1 MESPRILI
9 GPEHDACG
17 VGFIAA
23 RDRQPSFRT
32 TRLAVECLQRLDHRG
47 AKAADGTGDGAGLL
61 TQLPH
66 ELIAREL
73 LAHGKEIDPERVGVV
88 MCFLPPEDAASSRSL
103 VSEALEAEGIRLILW
118 RSVPIDPSVLGEH
131 ALEVLPLIEQAVVT
145 SDWVGD
151 EFERALFLARK
162 RMERDANRDFS
173 VPSASSRTIVYKG
186 LFTASHISDFY
197 WDLRDPD
204 FEISF
209 AIFHQRFSTNTF
221 PSWDNAQPFRALGHN
236 GEINTIQSNRSWME
250 ARERGA
256 TPGVWGDRLEDV
268 YPFLQPGLSD
278 SASLDNV
285 FELLLQSGRS
295 LSHVKELLIPAAWEN
310 VADLSPELAAFY
322 SYHAFLTEPWDGPAA
337 IAATDGKSLIAGMD
351 RNGLRPARW
360 TITPDMVIVASEAG
374 VCPEEES
381 RALETGQLGPGE
393 LILFDGETGE
403 IGRSAEV
410 KDRLANALPYS
421 DWVNTEAAHIR
432 APFDPLNDDRFDA
445 GALTRVFG
453 YTAEERRLILAPL
466 AQGTTPTG
474 SMGDDTGLAVLSER
488 PRRLPRYFHE
498 MFAQVTNPPMDP
510 IREKLVMS
518 LRIQLGRRGPILED
532 HPSQAHLIELAS
544 PILSDAELESIVR
557 SGVRRF
563 FSHWIAATWSAA
575 DGPEGMRRRLDEI
588 CAEAADAV
596 RLGATILVLSDRE
609 TSAEEAPVPMLLA
622 VGAVHHHLIDEGVR
636 GDVSLVVVS
645 GEPRDS
651 HDIATLVGFGA
662 SAVNPYLAIDQVI
675 DLARSGM
682 IDVDPVTA
690 QENYRT
696 GLETGLL
703 KIMSKMG
710 ICTLSAYRGSELF

>member
-1 MESPRILI
+1 MDDLSLLI

-23 RDRQPSFRT
+23 RDRQPGFRV

-66 ELIAREL
+66 RLIAREL
-73 LAHGKEIDPERVGVV
+73 AAHGKEIDPAKVGVV
-88 MCFLPPEDAASSRSL
+88 MCFLPPDEAAASRSL

-145 SDWVGD
+145 SDWAGD

-162 RMERDANRDFS
+162 RMEREANPGFS
-173 VPSASSRTIVYKG
+173 VPSASSRTVVYKG

-204 FEISF
+204 FETSF

-221 PSWDNAQPFRALGHN
+221 PSWDNAQPFRALAHN

-256 TPGVWGDRLEDV
+256 TPGVWGDRLRDV

-278 SASLDNV
+278 SASLDNA

-295 LSHVKELLIPAAWEN
+295 LPHVKEMLIPAAWEN
-310 VADLSPELAAFY
+310 VGDLSPELAAFY
-322 SYHAFLTEPWDGPAA
+322 AYHAFLTEPWDGPAA
-337 IAATDGKSLIAGMD
+337 IAATDGVSLLAGMD

-393 LILFDGETGE
+393 LIYFDGRTGA
-403 IGRSAEV
+403 IGHSEAV
-410 KDRLANALPYS
+410 KERLAQALPYTE
-421 DWVNTEAAHIR
+421 WVNTETLHIQ

-474 SMGDDTGLAVLSER
+474 RWETT
-488 PRRLPRYFHE
+488 P
-498 MFAQVTNPPMDP
+498 
-510 IREKLVMS
+510 
-518 LRIQLGRRGPILED
+518 
-532 HPSQAHLIELAS
+532 AS
-544 PILSDAELESIVR
+544 PCSP
-557 SGVRRF
+557 
-563 FSHWIAATWSAA
+563 T
-575 DGPEGMRRRLDEI
+575 
-588 CAEAADAV
+588 
-596 RLGATILVLSDRE
+596 
-609 TSAEEAPVPMLLA
+609 VP
-622 VGAVHHHLIDEGVR
+622 
-636 GDVSLVVVS
+636 
-645 GEPRDS
+645 
-651 HDIATLVGFGA
+651 GA
-662 SAVNPYLAIDQVI
+662 SPATSTRCSP
-675 DLARSGM
+675 R
-682 IDVDPVTA
+682 
-690 QENYRT
+690 
-696 GLETGLL
+696 
-703 KIMSKMG
+703 
-710 ICTLSAYRGSELF
+710 